1 MWNSR
6 NHTAMAV
13 VGVGLAV
20 AVASPSS
27 AHRLGGAY
35 GYAGGCGAFGAY
47 GYAPA
52 AYGGVYTYGWPYG
65 VIGDVNYPTY
75 GYAAGCG
82 YGTYGYQRPRSLR
95 LRAEL
100 RFRRR
105 LRRLRCSRLR
115 AELRFRRC
123 LPGPS
128 QSRLSRLCWGRFELT
143 HR

>member
-1 MWNSR
+1 MRNSR
-6 NHTAMAV
+6 KHTAMAV

-82 YGTYGYQRPRSLR
+82 YGTYGYAGGQVLTVT
-95 LRAEL
+95 
-100 RFRRR
+100 RRTTVSPAAAAITV
-105 LRRLRCSRLR
+105 LTATRRTTVSPVF
-115 AELRFRRC
+115 A
-123 LPGPS
+123 GPVAITAIAVM
-128 QSRLSRLCWGRFELT
+128 LGPL
-143 HR
+143 

>member
-82 YGTYGYQRPRSLR
+82 YSTYGYASGHGPYGYAPNYGFAGGCGALTV
-95 LRAEL
+95 LTAT
-100 RFRRR
+100 RRTTA
-105 LRRLRCSRLR
+105 SPVS
-115 AELRFRRC
+115 A
-123 LPGPS
+123 GPVAITAIAVM
-128 QSRLSRLCWGRFELT
+128 RGPL
-143 HR
+143 